1 MGFFVAPL
9 AATLV
14 QFVSNNGRHGG
25 RGGQKFRGEGRGARA
40 RSYPINVKRGTVNK
54 KLALRS
60 SSFSF
65 LLFSFLLL
73 RPHEYYAI
81 TKLTAMQLS
90 RCTRA
95 FSHTT
100 VFSPWFLRGRSRAR
114 FSISW
119 EIIDPVSTF
128 VLPSV
133 SRELNILFYFERT
146 SCADESIDFFPTWSI
161 NQVC

>member
-1 MGFFVAPL
+1 MGFFVASFLRLRLCNSFP
-9 AATLV
+9 TM
-14 QFVSNNGRHGG
+14 GDTE
-25 RGGQKFRGEGRGARA
+25 GEGDKNSEEKEEARARA

-73 RPHEYYAI
+73 RLHEYYAI

-146 SCADESIDFFPTWSI
+146 SCADESDSFQF
-161 NQVC
+161 NR

>member
-1 MGFFVAPL
+1 MGD
-9 AATLV
+9 TE
-14 QFVSNNGRHGG
+14 
-25 RGGQKFRGEGRGARA
+25 GEGDKNSEEKEEARAQA

-73 RPHEYYAI
+73 RLREYYAI

-100 VFSPWFLRGRSRAR
+100 VFSP
-114 FSISW
+114 
-119 EIIDPVSTF
+119 
-128 VLPSV
+128 
-133 SRELNILFYFERT
+133 
-146 SCADESIDFFPTWSI
+146 
-161 NQVC
+161 

>member
-25 RGGQKFRGEGRGARA
+25 GGGQKFRGEGRGARA

-73 RPHEYYAI
+73 RLHEYYAI

-100 VFSPWFLRGRSRAR
+100 VFSPWFLSWTEPRSIFNLLRNHRSSFHVR
-114 FSISW
+114 FAICFPR
-119 EIIDPVSTF
+119 IKYF
-128 VLPSV
+128 
-133 SRELNILFYFERT
+133 ILFRP
-146 SCADESIDFFPTWSI
+146 CADESDSFQF
-161 NQVC
+161 NR